1 MSHLTPQV
9 LPKLNYLLEYLVSRP
24 SLGSALALPSR
35 YMAGVP
41 SRGRPNPLDPFLA
54 SRDEE
59 NARRSTPLGVG
70 VGVRVGV
77 GIGLGLA
84 TRTPGLQT
92 PDRPVAVRHTR
103 LEPQASGQC
112 PPPRVA
118 APAAQCG
125 ACPRQVF
132 VLLLTLTLLTLTL
145 LTHTRTPRLGQTPR
159 AAACPV

>member
-1 MSHLTPQV
+1 M
-9 LPKLNYLLEYLVSRP
+9 
-24 SLGSALALPSR
+24 
-35 YMAGVP
+35 
-41 SRGRPNPLDPFLA
+41 
-54 SRDEE
+54 
-59 NARRSTPLGVG
+59 
-70 VGVRVGV
+70 
-77 GIGLGLA
+77 
-84 TRTPGLQT
+84 QT

-145 LTHTRTPRLGQTPR
+145 LTLTLLTLTLLTLTLLTLTLLTLTLLTHTRTPRLGQTPR